1 MKRVVN
7 YEKLFASFLEEKRYL
22 NNVSPAT
29 VRLYSH
35 AWKAFKRHQ
44 GEVTEPGLKAF
55 MVAILKS
62 GVQPGTANAY
72 ARCLNSFLTWLF
84 ESGHTTVRLRIPLT
98 PTGNRV
104 LKTYTP
110 EEVSKIV
117 SYKPRCYIGRR
128 IIVIL
133 CLLIDTG
140 ARANEV
146 LTLTRGA
153 IDWDS
158 LLVTLKGKGGKER
171 RVPIS
176 LECRKVLFRWLQTHQ
191 FDYVFA
197 TKTGAQLRY
206 DNMRRD
212 FLWLLNKAGVQK
224 SEGSFHAFRRFF
236 GKSYLRGGGNLIYL
250 QKLFGHASLQM
261 TQRYVEADD
270 EDLQRA
276 HRALSPLEGLKKR

>member
-1 MKRVVN
+1 
-7 YEKLFASFLEEKRYL
+7 
-22 NNVSPAT
+22 
-29 VRLYSH
+29 
-35 AWKAFKRHQ
+35 
-44 GEVTEPGLKAF
+44 
-55 MVAILKS
+55 MV
-62 GVQPGTANAY
+62 
-72 ARCLNSFLTWLF
+72 
-84 ESGHTTVRLRIPLT
+84 
-98 PTGNRV
+98 
-104 LKTYTP
+104 
-110 EEVSKIV
+110 
-117 SYKPRCYIGRR
+117 
-128 IIVIL
+128 
-133 CLLIDTG
+133 DTG
-140 ARANEV
+140 ARAKEV
-146 LTLTRGA
+146 QTLKRGS

-197 TKTGAQLRY
+197 TRTGAQLRY

-224 SEGSFHAFRRFF
+224 NEGSFHAFRRFF
-236 GKSYLRGGGNLIYL
+236 GKSYLRKGGNLIYL

-261 TQRYVEADD
+261 TQRYVEADE